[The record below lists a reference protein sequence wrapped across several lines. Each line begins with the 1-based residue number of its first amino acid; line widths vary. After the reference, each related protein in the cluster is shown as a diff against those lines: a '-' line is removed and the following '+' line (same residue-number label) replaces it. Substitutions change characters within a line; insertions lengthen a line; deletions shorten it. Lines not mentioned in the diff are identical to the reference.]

1 LSLVEVELSL
11 IIAQF
16 YRLGGRNRVFS
27 ENTGFEPLILV
38 KNLVSL
44 VFMRNCYLSKARA

>member
-1 LSLVEVELSL
+1 LSVVEVERSL

-16 YRLGGRNRVFS
+16 DRLGGRNRGFY
-27 ENTGFEPLILV
+27 ENTGFAPLILV
-38 KNLVSL
+38 KNPVSL